1 MTLDLPFPWGPAD
14 RTGIMPISGGTT
26 GPSGFRAA
34 GVASGVKASGKPDLA
49 VLVSNER
56 AAAAAVTTTNR
67 VKASACHLTDR
78 HVADGA
84 AQAVVINSGN
94 ANVCTPDGH
103 AHTELLAKQTAQH
116 LQIAVDDVLV
126 MSTGVIG
133 VPLPIGTIVAALP
146 TAVSQLSTTGGHGAA
161 VAMMTTDTHPKEVA
175 YDVQDA
181 HGGRCTI
188 GGMVKGVGMIEPA
201 MATMLAVITTDA
213 QVPAPTL
220 DQILRDSVAI
230 TFNRIS
236 VDGDGSTSDTVAIL
250 ANGAAGPV
258 DESTL
263 ARAIH
268 AVCAEL
274 AAMVVTDG
282 EGATRIAGVTVSGT
296 DDHHDAESLA
306 RSVAT
311 SLLVRAALHGADPN
325 WGRILMALGNAGVD
339 FDPRQVQ
346 VDCAGVTV
354 CRGGVAVP
362 FDHHQAAQA
371 MQADAVAIDVVV
383 GAGPGVAT
391 VLTCDLT
398 PEYVRFNSEYTT

>member
-1 MTLDLPFPWGPAD
+1 MSITLPFTWGPDD
-14 RTGIMPISGGTT
+14 RTGLTEVAGGVT
-26 GPSGFRAA
+26 GPSGFDAA
-34 GVASGVKASGKPDLA
+34 GVVSGVKTSHKPDLS
-49 VLVSNER
+49 LVVSQNR

-67 VKASACHLTDR
+67 VKAPACHLTDR
-78 HVADGA
+78 HIADGS

-94 ANVCTPDGH
+94 ANVCTPDGEAH
-103 AHTELLAKQTAQH
+103 ARQLAQCAAQQ
-116 LQIAVDDVLV
+116 LNIAVTDVLV

-133 VPLPIGTIVAALP
+133 VPLPIDTIVAAMP
-146 TAVSQLSTTGGHGAA
+146 AAVAELSETGGHDAA
-161 VAMMTTDTHPKEVA
+161 VAMMTTDTHAKEAA
-175 YDVQDA
+175 YTAQDA
-181 HGGRCTI
+181 RGGRCTV

-213 QVPAPTL
+213 QVSAPSL
-220 DQILRDSVAI
+220 DRILRSAVAT

-258 DESTL
+258 DEQVL
-263 ARAIH
+263 GRAVH
-268 AVCAEL
+268 AVCADL
-274 AAMVVTDG
+274 AAMVVADG
-282 EGATRIAGVTVSGT
+282 EGATRIAGVTVSGAAS
-296 DDHHDAESLA
+296 DHAAELLA

-325 WGRILMALGNAGVD
+325 WGRILMALGNAGVEL
-339 FDPRQVQ
+339 DPTQVQ

-354 CRGGVAVP
+354 CRNGVAVP
-362 FDHHQAAQA
+362 FDRHQAATA
-371 MQADAVAIDVVV
+371 MRSDAVAIEIVV
-383 GAGPGVAT
+383 GAGSGTAT